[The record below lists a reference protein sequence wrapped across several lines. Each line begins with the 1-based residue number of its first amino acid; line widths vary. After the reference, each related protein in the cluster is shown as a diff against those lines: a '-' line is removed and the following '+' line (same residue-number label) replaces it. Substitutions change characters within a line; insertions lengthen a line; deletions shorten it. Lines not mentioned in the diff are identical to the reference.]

1 MAESGTAVA
10 DISKTGTCRTESDS
24 EGTGTV
30 TAKATFTCTATDAD
44 DLGDGGAEVSAKEEI
59 TLGGKRY
66 AIDRLIGNGGEA
78 EVYVVSSKKGNF
90 ALKLYRRGNGVRK
103 DILKR
108 LEKLKGK
115 AAIVDILETGVVRIG
130 DVDRGYALMPF
141 CKDGSVASYDLRNN
155 AEEILRITAMT
166 ARNIGELHKVG
177 LLHKDIKPENILY
190 TDKDSGLAVISDF
203 GIADILGDDGSV
215 NTPQSRTVIYAA
227 PELYANT
234 TRIGDV
240 TYAIMTA
247 ASDYYAL
254 GMSVLSLW
262 MGDSEFRKKEP
273 ELVKLKIQG
282 KLPVPDNMPEP
293 LRTITRGLLVGKP
306 ENRWSYDEIRR
317 TLEGE
322 KIPVVEDVEIL
333 RVVFDSGK
341 NKIAHTT
348 KELAQFMMEDQ
359 TLGTAYLYKGKI
371 SSWISRVMPE
381 MEVKLNNIVERV
393 YPKNQVAGLY
403 AAALALDPQLPFY
416 SRDGKVCVNVNKL
429 LNGDSGFAST
439 LGDRSNPIYLYCEA
453 RQGKKE
459 ADGLYS
465 RTCNALKDSFG
476 YARSVIVWGVYDRK
490 YFRTLQ
496 GKKTGKEDKFTDVD
510 CYNITDV
517 VKFCSDYRVVAE
529 EDKKFLCS
537 LGFAEM
543 VRVFSEKDADRL
555 IQVRK
560 GITDYQMLFR
570 LTIQTI
576 NPAADISLITD
587 PKDPNYAMD
596 GDTIG
601 VLINVAFNAFYCVFD
616 GDRQKMY
623 DNWYSDINPY
633 SEICQAS
640 LIDLII
646 SSFTSNYNNSYLH
659 RFFLTKGDRLASQD
673 KWISCCTNYG
683 SADNTNKYGPYYD
696 KIAIM
701 KAVEGLTKCADFYFP
716 ASGSYVYHLDDLTKI
731 KKEEVEEAFEYYGL
745 EAWVASKLQEN
756 PEADLSKRLAYE
768 KLTSQYLNVIG
779 KYYKDD
785 YYYKRF
791 QKASGAVARHKTKT
805 PILLLGLLEK
815 VVYVVFGLAPCLLLL
830 FYLILGAI
838 DYPTI
843 EAGKSELWFWGGSLL
858 LPLVLNLHIY
868 LDDLDRSLLRSLFRW
883 IVGTVFLYFLSK
895 WFLGKFMVYVTIVV
909 VAAAVSWY
917 ARLIFK
923 RMNGARELRRMHS
936 PNEDQKILEPL
947 HFAYKERSDDFVS
960 SLFGNEKFY
969 RSKYLSDLWEKFK
982 DLVMAVVTSF
992 LLLFPVATIPKITD
1006 MDSLKENHPKIHNTI
1021 NKITEKAHE
1030 NVSEVRK
1037 DEQK

>member
-59 TLGGKRY
+59 TLGGTRY

-78 EVYVVSSKKGNF
+78 EVYVVSSKKGSF

-166 ARNIGELHKVG
+166 TRNIGELHKVG

-203 GIADILGDDGSV
+203 GIADVLGDDGSV

-322 KIPVVEDVEIL
+322 KIPVVEDAEIL

-371 SSWISRVMPE
+371 SS
-381 MEVKLNNIVERV
+381 
-393 YPKNQVAGLY
+393 
-403 AAALALDPQLPFY
+403 
-416 SRDGKVCVNVNKL
+416 
-429 LNGDSGFAST
+429 
-439 LGDRSNPIYLYCEA
+439 
-453 RQGKKE
+453 
-459 ADGLYS
+459 
-465 RTCNALKDSFG
+465 
-476 YARSVIVWGVYDRK
+476 
-490 YFRTLQ
+490 
-496 GKKTGKEDKFTDVD
+496 
-510 CYNITDV
+510 
-517 VKFCSDYRVVAE
+517 
-529 EDKKFLCS
+529 
-537 LGFAEM
+537 
-543 VRVFSEKDADRL
+543 
-555 IQVRK
+555 
-560 GITDYQMLFR
+560 
-570 LTIQTI
+570 
-576 NPAADISLITD
+576 
-587 PKDPNYAMD
+587 
-596 GDTIG
+596 
-601 VLINVAFNAFYCVFD
+601 
-616 GDRQKMY
+616 
-623 DNWYSDINPY
+623 
-633 SEICQAS
+633 
-640 LIDLII
+640 
-646 SSFTSNYNNSYLH
+646 
-659 RFFLTKGDRLASQD
+659 
-673 KWISCCTNYG
+673 
-683 SADNTNKYGPYYD
+683 
-696 KIAIM
+696 
-701 KAVEGLTKCADFYFP
+701 
-716 ASGSYVYHLDDLTKI
+716 
-731 KKEEVEEAFEYYGL
+731 
-745 EAWVASKLQEN
+745 
-756 PEADLSKRLAYE
+756 
-768 KLTSQYLNVIG
+768 
-779 KYYKDD
+779 
-785 YYYKRF
+785 
-791 QKASGAVARHKTKT
+791 
-805 PILLLGLLEK
+805 
-815 VVYVVFGLAPCLLLL
+815 
-830 FYLILGAI
+830 
-838 DYPTI
+838 
-843 EAGKSELWFWGGSLL
+843 
-858 LPLVLNLHIY
+858 
-868 LDDLDRSLLRSLFRW
+868 
-883 IVGTVFLYFLSK
+883 
-895 WFLGKFMVYVTIVV
+895 
-909 VAAAVSWY
+909 
-917 ARLIFK
+917 
-923 RMNGARELRRMHS
+923 
-936 PNEDQKILEPL
+936 
-947 HFAYKERSDDFVS
+947 
-960 SLFGNEKFY
+960 
-969 RSKYLSDLWEKFK
+969 
-982 DLVMAVVTSF
+982 
-992 LLLFPVATIPKITD
+992 
-1006 MDSLKENHPKIHNTI
+1006 
-1021 NKITEKAHE
+1021 
-1030 NVSEVRK
+1030 
-1037 DEQK
+1037 

>member
-59 TLGGKRY
+59 TLGGTRY

-78 EVYVVSSKKGNF
+78 EVYVVSSKKGSF

-203 GIADILGDDGSV
+203 GIADVLGDDGSV

-322 KIPVVEDVEIL
+322 KIPVVEDAEIL

-673 KWISCCTNYG
+673 KWISYCTNYG

-805 PILLLGLLEK
+805 PILLLGLIEK

-830 FYLILGAI
+830 
-838 DYPTI
+838 
-843 EAGKSELWFWGGSLL
+843 
-858 LPLVLNLHIY
+858 PLVLNLHVY

-909 VAAAVSWY
+909 VAAAVFWY

>member
-59 TLGGKRY
+59 TLGGTRY

-78 EVYVVSSKKGNF
+78 EVYVVSSKKGSF

-203 GIADILGDDGSV
+203 GIADVLGDDGSV

-322 KIPVVEDVEIL
+322 KIPVVEDAEIL

-490 YFRTLQ
+490 YFGPCKARRQARRT
-496 GKKTGKEDKFTDVD
+496 
-510 CYNITDV
+510 
-517 VKFCSDYRVVAE
+517 
-529 EDKKFLCS
+529 
-537 LGFAEM
+537 
-543 VRVFSEKDADRL
+543 
-555 IQVRK
+555 
-560 GITDYQMLFR
+560 
-570 LTIQTI
+570 
-576 NPAADISLITD
+576 
-587 PKDPNYAMD
+587 
-596 GDTIG
+596 
-601 VLINVAFNAFYCVFD
+601 
-616 GDRQKMY
+616 
-623 DNWYSDINPY
+623 
-633 SEICQAS
+633 
-640 LIDLII
+640 
-646 SSFTSNYNNSYLH
+646 SSPMWTATTS
-659 RFFLTKGDRLASQD
+659 
-673 KWISCCTNYG
+673 
-683 SADNTNKYGPYYD
+683 
-696 KIAIM
+696 
-701 KAVEGLTKCADFYFP
+701 
-716 ASGSYVYHLDDLTKI
+716 
-731 KKEEVEEAFEYYGL
+731 
-745 EAWVASKLQEN
+745 
-756 PEADLSKRLAYE
+756 
-768 KLTSQYLNVIG
+768 
-779 KYYKDD
+779 
-785 YYYKRF
+785 
-791 QKASGAVARHKTKT
+791 
-805 PILLLGLLEK
+805 
-815 VVYVVFGLAPCLLLL
+815 
-830 FYLILGAI
+830 
-838 DYPTI
+838 
-843 EAGKSELWFWGGSLL
+843 
-858 LPLVLNLHIY
+858 
-868 LDDLDRSLLRSLFRW
+868 
-883 IVGTVFLYFLSK
+883 
-895 WFLGKFMVYVTIVV
+895 
-909 VAAAVSWY
+909 
-917 ARLIFK
+917 
-923 RMNGARELRRMHS
+923 RM
-936 PNEDQKILEPL
+936 
-947 HFAYKERSDDFVS
+947 
-960 SLFGNEKFY
+960 
-969 RSKYLSDLWEKFK
+969 W
-982 DLVMAVVTSF
+982 
-992 LLLFPVATIPKITD
+992 
-1006 MDSLKENHPKIHNTI
+1006 
-1021 NKITEKAHE
+1021 
-1030 NVSEVRK
+1030 
-1037 DEQK
+1037 

>member
-78 EVYVVSSKKGNF
+78 EVYVVSSKKGSF

-203 GIADILGDDGSV
+203 GIADVLGDDGSV

-439 LGDRSNPIYLYCEA
+439 LGDRSNPIYLYCET

-496 GKKTGKEDKFTDVD
+496 GKKTGKEDKFTEVD

-673 KWISCCTNYG
+673 KWISYCTNYG

-830 FYLILGAI
+830 
-838 DYPTI
+838 
-843 EAGKSELWFWGGSLL
+843 
-858 LPLVLNLHIY
+858 PLVLNLHIY

-909 VAAAVSWY
+909 VAAAVFWY

-947 HFAYKERSDDFVS
+947 HFAYKERSDDFIS

>member
-59 TLGGKRY
+59 TLGGTRY

-78 EVYVVSSKKGNF
+78 EVYVVSSKKGSF

-203 GIADILGDDGSV
+203 GIADVLGDDGSV

-322 KIPVVEDVEIL
+322 KIPVVEDAEIL

-659 RFFLTKGDRLASQD
+659 RFFLTKGDRFASQD
-673 KWISCCTNYG
+673 KWISYCTNYG

-830 FYLILGAI
+830 
-838 DYPTI
+838 
-843 EAGKSELWFWGGSLL
+843 
-858 LPLVLNLHIY
+858 PLVLNLHIY

-909 VAAAVSWY
+909 VAAAVFWY

>member
-30 TAKATFTCTATDAD
+30 TVKATFTCTATDAD

-78 EVYVVSSKKGNF
+78 EVYVVSSKKGSF

-203 GIADILGDDGSV
+203 GIADVLGDDGSV

-317 TLEGE
+317 TLEEE
-322 KIPVVEDVEIL
+322 KIPVVEDAEIL

-381 MEVKLNNIVERV
+381 MEVRTTSWKGSIRRTRW
-393 YPKNQVAGLY
+393 P
-403 AAALALDPQLPFY
+403 
-416 SRDGKVCVNVNKL
+416 
-429 LNGDSGFAST
+429 DS
-439 LGDRSNPIYLYCEA
+439 
-453 RQGKKE
+453 
-459 ADGLYS
+459 
-465 RTCNALKDSFG
+465 
-476 YARSVIVWGVYDRK
+476 
-490 YFRTLQ
+490 
-496 GKKTGKEDKFTDVD
+496 
-510 CYNITDV
+510 
-517 VKFCSDYRVVAE
+517 
-529 EDKKFLCS
+529 
-537 LGFAEM
+537 
-543 VRVFSEKDADRL
+543 
-555 IQVRK
+555 
-560 GITDYQMLFR
+560 
-570 LTIQTI
+570 
-576 NPAADISLITD
+576 
-587 PKDPNYAMD
+587 
-596 GDTIG
+596 
-601 VLINVAFNAFYCVFD
+601 
-616 GDRQKMY
+616 
-623 DNWYSDINPY
+623 
-633 SEICQAS
+633 
-640 LIDLII
+640 
-646 SSFTSNYNNSYLH
+646 
-659 RFFLTKGDRLASQD
+659 
-673 KWISCCTNYG
+673 
-683 SADNTNKYGPYYD
+683 
-696 KIAIM
+696 
-701 KAVEGLTKCADFYFP
+701 
-716 ASGSYVYHLDDLTKI
+716 
-731 KKEEVEEAFEYYGL
+731 
-745 EAWVASKLQEN
+745 
-756 PEADLSKRLAYE
+756 
-768 KLTSQYLNVIG
+768 
-779 KYYKDD
+779 
-785 YYYKRF
+785 
-791 QKASGAVARHKTKT
+791 T
-805 PILLLGLLEK
+805 P
-815 VVYVVFGLAPCLLLL
+815 P
-830 FYLILGAI
+830 
-838 DYPTI
+838 
-843 EAGKSELWFWGGSLL
+843 
-858 LPLVLNLHIY
+858 
-868 LDDLDRSLLRSLFRW
+868 RSLWTRNCRS
-883 IVGTVFLYFLSK
+883 IP
-895 WFLGKFMVYVTIVV
+895 VT
-909 VAAAVSWY
+909 
-917 ARLIFK
+917 
-923 RMNGARELRRMHS
+923 G
-936 PNEDQKILEPL
+936 
-947 HFAYKERSDDFVS
+947 RS
-960 SLFGNEKFY
+960 
-969 RSKYLSDLWEKFK
+969 
-982 DLVMAVVTSF
+982 A
-992 LLLFPVATIPKITD
+992 
-1006 MDSLKENHPKIHNTI
+1006 
-1021 NKITEKAHE
+1021 
-1030 NVSEVRK
+1030 
-1037 DEQK
+1037 

>member
-59 TLGGKRY
+59 TLGGTRY

-78 EVYVVSSKKGNF
+78 EVYVVSSKKGSF

-203 GIADILGDDGSV
+203 GIADVLGDDGSV

-322 KIPVVEDVEIL
+322 KIPVVEDAEIL

-403 AAALALDPQLPFY
+403 AAALALD
-416 SRDGKVCVNVNKL
+416 
-429 LNGDSGFAST
+429 NGDSGFAST

-673 KWISCCTNYG
+673 KWISYCTNYG

-843 EAGKSELWFWGGSLL
+843 EAGKPELWFWGGSLL

-909 VAAAVSWY
+909 VAAAVFWY

-923 RMNGARELRRMHS
+923 RMNGARERG
-936 PNEDQKILEPL
+936 PEDSGAPAFRLQ
-947 HFAYKERSDDFVS
+947 
-960 SLFGNEKFY
+960 GEK
-969 RSKYLSDLWEKFK
+969 
-982 DLVMAVVTSF
+982 
-992 LLLFPVATIPKITD
+992 
-1006 MDSLKENHPKIHNTI
+1006 
-1021 NKITEKAHE
+1021 
-1030 NVSEVRK
+1030 
-1037 DEQK
+1037 